1 MLAQARLLSMATYFR
16 RGACQGPHVGIIFGR
31 CCPPHVFKQDITD
44 GHVGR
49 ILVANSLVALP
60 VALVDLDRPVVVVVV
75 KCVIRDIL
83 HVSRSSSS
91 G

>member
-1 MLAQARLLSMATYFR
+1 MLAQVNLFSMATYFR

-31 CCPPHVFKQDITD
+31 CCPPHVFKQDIAD

-49 ILVANSLVALP
+49 ILVADGLVALP
-60 VALVDLDRPVVVVVV
+60 VALIDLDSPIVVVVV
-75 KCVIRDIL
+75 KCVIRDVL